1 MSLREKVTVD
11 SEGNSPRLW
20 NQEVIMNAD
29 WYRIANVAEIASPAL
44 LVYPDRVEENTRR
57 MVAMAGSA
65 DRLRPHVKTHKL
77 AEVVRLQGQHGIT
90 KFKCATIAEAEMTA
104 AAGAPDVLIAY
115 PLIGPN
121 ILRFI
126 ELIRTFPATQFR
138 AIGDDADAIRGL
150 SAAAVEFLPGRSIDV
165 LLDIDCG
172 MHRTGVAPGPAA
184 ESLYRLIASL
194 PGLVPGGLHV
204 YDGHIVDSDV
214 AVRRRRVEEAFAPV
228 RAFRDAL
235 LQTGLPAPRLL
246 ASSTPTF
253 PIHAQQPDVECTPGT
268 SAFWDWGYQVKCPD
282 LDFLHAALVLTRV
295 VSRPGENRLCL
306 DLGHKAIAAEN
317 PLPQRVH
324 LLDLPDA
331 VMVGQSEEHL
341 VVETPRAAEFA
352 VGTPLYGIPWHICP
366 TVALYAEAV
375 TVTEGH
381 AAGRWQIAARARK
394 LTT

>member
-1 MSLREKVTVD
+1 MSAD
-11 SEGNSPRLW
+11 
-20 NQEVIMNAD
+20 MAAD
-29 WYRIANVAEIASPAL
+29 WYRVANIAEIASPAL

-57 MVAMAGSA
+57 MVALAGSA

-77 AEVVRLQGQHGIT
+77 AEVVRLQGRHGIT

-115 PLIGPN
+115 PLVGPN
-121 ILRFI
+121 ILRFV

-138 AIGDDADAIRGL
+138 AIADDADAIRAL
-150 SAAAVEFLPGRSIDV
+150 SAAAVEFLPGRTSIEV

-184 ESLYRLIASL
+184 AALYRLLASL
-194 PGLVPGGLHV
+194 PGLLPGGLHA
-204 YDGHIVDSDV
+204 YDGHIADSDV
-214 AVRRRRVEEAFAPV
+214 EVRERRVEEAFAPV

-235 LQTGLPAPRLL
+235 LQEGLPVPRLL

-253 PIHAQQPDVECTPGT
+253 PIHAKHADVECTPGT

-282 LDFLHAALVLTRV
+282 LGFLHAALVLTRV
-295 VSRPGENRLCL
+295 ISKPGENRLCL

-317 PLPQRVH
+317 PHPRVYFP
-324 LLDLPDA
+324 DLPDA
-331 VMVGQSEEHL
+331 VAVGQSEEHL
-341 VVETPRAAEFA
+341 VVETPRATEFA

-375 TVTEGH
+375 TVTEGR